1 MSISV
6 NVNIAGVDLAIRS
19 DEEADFVNEI
29 ASALDKRIKEIIGK
43 SQSYSKFDAAVL
55 CAIDY
60 SAKIYYAEKQIK
72 KLEHQISL
80 YEANNTRFKD
90 EINELQAKY
99 ERLAH
104 KSDTSNA
111 AEDANNE
118 SRDLNKSGG
127 EPENIEN
134 PPDTDEVNRQ
144 KIEEFERMFKSNS

>member
-43 SQSYSKFDAAVL
+43 SQSYSKFDAAIL
-55 CAIDY
+55 CAIDC

-90 EINELQAKY
+90 EITELQAKY

-104 KSDTSNA
+104 KSDTSIA
-111 AEDANNE
+111 ADNANNE
-118 SRDLNKSGG
+118 SRDLNKSEGD
-127 EPENIEN
+127 PENIEN
-134 PPDTDEVNRQ
+134 PPETDEANRQ